1 MRHTLRCVEAQ
12 TGNTEVNAPIAR
24 EVRLRVRML
33 AVRTAEHLERTHQLD
48 AAADILEKYLSK
60 HGAEAEI
67 MRLLGGMR
75 LKQGRAREAALLL
88 ERALARHFE
97 CDAARRAAS
106 RADECAETA
115 EEPPVDND
123 TFVDEADPRQLRMD
137 LPINLTA

>member
-1 MRHTLRCVEAQ
+1 MGHTLRRVEAQ
-12 TGNTEVNAPIAR
+12 AGNTEVSAPIAR
-24 EVRLRVRML
+24 DVRLRVRML

-48 AAADILEKYLSK
+48 AAADILEKYLSV

-88 ERALARHFE
+88 ERALARHFDCE
-97 CDAARRAAS
+97 AARRVAS
-106 RADECAETA
+106 RVGEGVEAAED
-115 EEPPVDND
+115 PPLDAD
-123 TFVDEADPRQLRMD
+123 TFVDDADSRQLRME